1 MKLINK
7 NIMNDDEYM
16 KIKVNGIIKPLM
28 KEIKEKMPEDPVYI
42 ISFDHFRLILCLD
55 GFINIRILILIQMQK
70 EWNYKD

>member
-1 MKLINK
+1 
-7 NIMNDDEYM
+7 MNDDEYM

-42 ISFDHFRLILCLD
+42 ISFDHFRLILYLD